1 MKDEQNSPPQGI
13 DRTEMFGAREGNEG
27 IIRCDACP
35 VLCRIRPGR
44 SGACDRYAN
53 ADGRLIR
60 TDPLVLVQRV
70 EEEIGASSQFNAG
83 GMRGGGFSSSS
94 EEKEKLIFVKFVKFF
109 RGLRVLSV

>member
-13 DRTEMFGAREGNEG
+13 DRTEMFGAREGDEG

-53 ADGRLIR
+53 ADGRLI
-60 TDPLVLVQRV
+60 L
-70 EEEIGASSQFNAG
+70 S
-83 GMRGGGFSSSS
+83 
-94 EEKEKLIFVKFVKFF
+94 LIHI
-109 RGLRVLSV
+109 

>member
-1 MKDEQNSPPQGI
+1 MQDDTPDISQGV
-13 DRTEMFGAREGNEG
+13 DRTEMFGAREGMEG

-60 TDPLVLVQRV
+60 TDPLVLAERATS
-70 EEEIGASSQFNAG
+70 EG
-83 GMRGGGFSSSS
+83 GEMVPFLALS
-94 EEKEKLIFVKFVKFF
+94 LIHI
-109 RGLRVLSV
+109 